1 MAQITGKELTFV
13 GDLLSAEQ
21 TVAAKCAHLAA
32 TTEDKALS
40 DCYRRLSKKHE
51 QHMNKLYEN
60 LK

>member
-1 MAQITGKELTFV
+1 MAQITAKELTAV

-21 TVAAKCAHLAA
+21 TVAAKCAHLAE

-40 DCYRRLSKKHE
+40 DCYRRLAEKHE
-51 QHMNKLYEN
+51 QHMNQLYEN

>member
-1 MAQITGKELTFV
+1 MAQITTKELSAV

-21 TVAAKCAHLAA
+21 TVAAKCAHLAD

-40 DCYRRLSKKHE
+40 DCYRRLATQHE
-51 QHMNKLYEN
+51 QHMSQLCKN